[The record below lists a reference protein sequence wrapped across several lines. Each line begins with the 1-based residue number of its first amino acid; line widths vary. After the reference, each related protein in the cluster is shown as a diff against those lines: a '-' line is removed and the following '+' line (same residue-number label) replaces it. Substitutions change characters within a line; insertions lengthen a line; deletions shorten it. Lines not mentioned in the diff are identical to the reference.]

1 MKNPYDS
8 YLKNVESKFE
18 FNKQNIKTALEKAR
32 NKNTT
37 ISIFIDQYRVQ
48 FTDSQ
53 KELYV
58 LGIGDFFQL
67 LQQALDIDKNRTE
80 EDAFNQLCFPIHK
93 AGNKLDHLVNYQ
105 VSKQIIQFLEEMREN
120 ECSKE
125 ELKTL
130 NWGGIEQT
138 EFIQLIYS
146 LIESGLINDKDKIG
160 KYKIVD
166 RFAKFFNFEL
176 HKNWPDI
183 LSSSIHDRNNEYSP
197 NIFNQLKMAWEN
209 YRDSRLNKK

>member
-1 MKNPYDS
+1 
-8 YLKNVESKFE
+8 
-18 FNKQNIKTALEKAR
+18 
-32 NKNTT
+32 
-37 ISIFIDQYRVQ
+37 
-48 FTDSQ
+48 
-53 KELYV
+53 
-58 LGIGDFFQL
+58 
-67 LQQALDIDKNRTE
+67 
-80 EDAFNQLCFPIHK
+80 
-93 AGNKLDHLVNYQ
+93 
-105 VSKQIIQFLEEMREN
+105 MREN

>member
-1 MKNPYDS
+1 MKNPYNS
-8 YLKNVESKFE
+8 YLKKVESKFKL
-18 FNKQNIKTALEKAR
+18 NKQNIKNALDKAR

-37 ISIFIDQYRVQ
+37 ISIFIDQYRIQ

-53 KELYV
+53 KELYIS
-58 LGIGDFFQL
+58 GIGDFFQL
-67 LQQALDIDKNRTE
+67 LQQALDIDKDRTE
-80 EDAFNQLCFPIHK
+80 KDAFNQLYFPIHK
-93 AGNKLDHLVNYQ
+93 AGNELNHLVNYQ
-105 VSKQIIQFLEEMREN
+105 VSKQIIQFLEEMRES
-120 ECSKE
+120 EYSKE

-130 NWGGIEQT
+130 HWGGIEQT

-166 RFAKFFNFEL
+166 SFAKFFNFEL
-176 HKNWPDI
+176 NKNWPDI
-183 LSSSIHDRNNEYSP
+183 LSSSIHDRNNDYSP

-209 YRDSRLNKK
+209 YRDSRLKKK